1 MIEIKNLCKSF
12 GPEVVLQDIYLEVSE
27 GNTFCI
33 LGKSGSGKST
43 LLRILAGLEK
53 ADAGELKVAGNSLLK
68 LRPDKRPLV
77 YLSQEPLLFPH
88 LNVFRNLAFGLELK
102 KLAKA
107 DIKAKVTEMAERLG
121 LQDHLN
127 KMPFELSG
135 GQKQRVNFGRALI
148 IKPPIFLLDEPF
160 GSLDHQIRGEMQ
172 ELFLKL
178 REEYRMTTIFVTHDL
193 KEALIVG
200 DRFASLTLG
209 RLEQYSSVRDFLDAP
224 QSGAAKEL
232 DFWTKLDKN
241 HRNGKP

>member
-1 MIEIKNLCKSF
+1 MIEVQNLCKSF
-12 GPEVVLQDIYLEVSE
+12 GPEVVLRDINFQLSR
-27 GNTFCI
+27 GHTLCI

-43 LLRILAGLEK
+43 LLRILAGLET
-53 ADAGELKVAGNSLLK
+53 ADAGELKVAGNSVLTLS
-68 LRPDKRPLV
+68 PDKRPLV

-102 KLAKA
+102 KPAKA
-107 DIKAKVTEMAERLG
+107 VIRDRVTEMAERLG

-148 IKPPIFLLDEPF
+148 IKPQIFLLDEPF

-178 REEYRMTTIFVTHDL
+178 RVEYRMTTIFVTHDL
-193 KEALIVG
+193 KEALMVG
-200 DRFASLTLG
+200 DRFASLTSG
-209 RLEQYSSVRDFLDAP
+209 RLEQYASVRDFLDAP
-224 QSGAAKEL
+224 ESGAAKEL
-232 DFWTKLDKN
+232 DFWIKLDQN
-241 HRNGKP
+241 HRNGNQ